1 MGLAAGDCRWQVA
14 GAMESSAEEL
24 RFSLPEEGFDR
35 SQLPAG
41 TGEPGTDSFRQ
52 AVTAFF
58 QRAYRSRGGRLDVA
72 FSQGRIDVHWS
83 GAEEQ
88 QDVLQRALALIEQD
102 RRPEARQL
110 LETLLQLEPANPE
123 ALYNLGLLCSDAGEL
138 EHAAELLERCLALD
152 PAHANA
158 WVALGMAALRG
169 AAPERARPAL
179 EKAVELEPGNPDALR
194 AYGTLLLMQN
204 EPREAVAVLRRAQA
218 AAPGD
223 PVVLLTL
230 AQTLIAADLDA
241 HAAEADQLLRRVLEL
256 VPRGEI
262 AEKARRASQRIADY
276 NLSRSQGEGLRPAV
290 VDGLR
295 QALQIYAGLNPEQ
308 RQAVLVE
315 VSAIGEKGLPV
326 NQLLLTYTLETL
338 PGSFTALQLACLIEI
353 GARQVLG
360 MPDAGFGFEGEFREA
375 LKELK
380 GEQG

>member
-1 MGLAAGDCRWQVA
+1 MDT
-14 GAMESSAEEL
+14 SAEEL
-24 RFSLPEEGFDR
+24 RFSLPEAGFDR

-41 TGEPGTDSFRQ
+41 CGEPGSSSFRQ

-72 FSQGRIDVHWS
+72 FSEGRIDVHWS
-83 GAEEQ
+83 GAQEQ
-88 QDVLQRALALIEQD
+88 QDALQRALALIEQD
-102 RRPEARQL
+102 RRPEAREL
-110 LETLLQLEPANPE
+110 LETLLQLEPGSTE

-138 EHAAELLERCLALD
+138 EHAAELLEHCVALD

-158 WVALGMAALRG
+158 WVALGMAALR
-169 AAPERARPAL
+169 ADAPEQARPAL
-179 EKAVELEPGNPDALR
+179 EKAVELEPSNPDALR
-194 AYGTLLLMQN
+194 THGTLLLMQH

-223 PVVLLTL
+223 PVVLLSL
-230 AQTLIAADLDA
+230 AQALIAADLDA
-241 HAAEADQLLRRVLEL
+241 HAAEADGLLRQVLEL

-262 AEKARRASQRIADY
+262 AEKARRASQRIANH
-276 NLSRSQGEGLRPAV
+276 NLRRSQGEGLRPAV

-308 RQAVLVE
+308 RKAVLVE

-326 NQLLLTYTLETL
+326 NRPEVSYTLETL
-338 PGSFTALQLACLIEI
+338 TGSFTALQLACLIEL

-360 MPDAGFGFEGEFREA
+360 MADGGFGFEGEVQEA
-375 LKELK
+375 LRA
-380 GEQG
+380 QQASS

>member
-1 MGLAAGDCRWQVA
+1 MDT
-14 GAMESSAEEL
+14 SAEEL
-24 RFSLPEEGFDR
+24 RFSLPEAGFDHG
-35 SQLPAG
+35 QLPAG
-41 TGEPGTDSFRQ
+41 CGEPGSSSFRQ

-72 FSQGRIDVHWS
+72 FTEGRIDVHWC
-83 GAEEQ
+83 GTEEQ

-102 RRPEARQL
+102 RRAEARQL
-110 LETLLQLEPANPE
+110 LETLLQLEPRNPE

-138 EHAAELLERCLALD
+138 ERAAELLERCLAVD
-152 PAHANA
+152 PTHANA
-158 WVALGMAALRG
+158 WVALGMAGLRG
-169 AAPERARPAL
+169 DAPERARPAL

-204 EPREAVAVLRRAQA
+204 EPRVAVAVLRRAQA

-230 AQTLIAADLDA
+230 AQALISAGLDA
-241 HAAEADQLLRRVLEL
+241 HAAEADQLLRQVLEV

-262 AEKARRASQRIADY
+262 VEKAQRASQRIAEH
-276 NLSRSQGEGLRPAV
+276 NLRRSQGAGLRPAV

-326 NQLLLTYTLETL
+326 NRPEVGYTLETL
-338 PGSFTALQLACLIEI
+338 SGSFTALQLACLIEI

-360 MPDAGFGFEGEFREA
+360 MADAGFGFEGEVREA
-375 LKELK
+375 ARLH
-380 GEQG
+380 